1 MNVLLEALPEE
12 WNGYIINTDFRVGI
26 RISLALEDPDLF
38 EEERWEIIALLLF
51 QDKSGK
57 MRPHPQDPAEF
68 TELLTWF
75 LSGWSMDGKPKE
87 RSKQKL
93 VDYNVDQWRIFADFR
108 QVYGIDL
115 SKEKMHFWAFCGLLW
130 SLPARQSSFLQVIE
144 IRKKKPG
151 PKTSAEERKAIEE
164 AHRIYGLDQKEEER
178 KLTPEEEARIDAF
191 DRFRGK

>member
-38 EEERWEIIALLLF
+38 EEERFEIIVLLLF
-51 QDKSGK
+51 QNDDGSV
-57 MRPHPQDPAEF
+57 RPHPQDVGAFE
-68 TELLTWF
+68 ELLTWF
-75 LSGWSMDGKPKE
+75 LSGWNMDGKPKE

-130 SLPARQSSFLQVIE
+130 SLPSRQSSFLQVIE
-144 IRKKKPG
+144 IRRKKPG
-151 PKTSAEERKAIEE
+151 PKASAEEKAAIEE
-164 AHRIYGLDQKEEER
+164 AHRIYGLDQQEEEQ
-178 KLTPEEEARIDAF
+178 KLTPEDEAKIDAF

>member
-38 EEERWEIIALLLF
+38 EEERWEIIVLLLF
-51 QDKSGK
+51 QNDDGSV
-57 MRPHPQDPAEF
+57 RPHPQDAKEF
-68 TELLTWF
+68 EELLTWF

-130 SLPARQSSFLQVIE
+130 SLPSRQSSFLQVIE
-144 IRKKKPG
+144 IRRKKPG
-151 PKTSAEERKAIEE
+151 PKDSAEEKAAIEE
-164 AHRIYGLDQKEEER
+164 AHRIYSLDQQEEEK
-178 KLTPEEEARIDAF
+178 KLTPEDEAKIDAF

>member
-38 EEERWEIIALLLF
+38 EEERWEIIVLLLF
-51 QDKSGK
+51 QSEDGSV
-57 MRPHPQDPAEF
+57 RPHPQDTGEF
-68 TELLTWF
+68 EELLAWF
-75 LSGWSMDGKPKE
+75 LSGWNMDGKPKE

-130 SLPARQSSFLQVIE
+130 SLPSRQSSFLQVIE
-144 IRKKKPG
+144 IRRKKPG
-151 PKTSAEERKAIEE
+151 PKASAEEKAAIEE
-164 AHRIYGLDQKEEER
+164 AHRIYGLDQQEEEK
-178 KLTPEEEARIDAF
+178 KLTPEDAAKIEAF

>member
-1 MNVLLEALPEE
+1 MNVLLEALPKE

-38 EEERWEIIALLLF
+38 EEERWQIIALLLF
-51 QDKSGK
+51 QSEDGT
-57 MRPHPQDPAEF
+57 MRECPQDPAEF

-75 LSGWSMDGKPKE
+75 LSGWNMDGKPSTKS
-87 RSKQKL
+87 RQKL

-108 QVYGIDL
+108 QIYGIDL

-151 PKTSAEERKAIEE
+151 PKASAEERKAIAE
-164 AHRIYGLDQKEEER
+164 AHRIYGLEQQTEEK
-178 KLTPEEEARIDAF
+178 KLTPEDEAKIDRF